1 MTIDPDADHATSG
14 TMASTMQD
22 EPTDSDSEA
31 ATDASS
37 SEQRETTD
45 PVQVGLEQF
54 QRAALEAIRAGRAML
69 DAAESVIRDPN
80 AAEAVVRTVG
90 AAARTATETVAGFAA
105 GRWNPPGGANDA
117 DPGGDDGDDPPDGG
131 FERISVG

>member
-1 MTIDPDADHATSG
+1 
-14 TMASTMQD
+14 MASTMKD
-22 EPTDSDSEA
+22 EPTDPDAEA
-31 ATDASS
+31 ASDASS
-37 SEQRETTD
+37 GEQQAATD

-105 GRWNPPGGANDA
+105 GRWNPPGTASD
-117 DPGGDDGDDPPDGG
+117 DDGGDDDDGDDPSDGG